1 MDNGNVGELFCL
13 VENCSLRFVVS
24 VLDGLLGVFRLL
36 LLGATRVYV
45 YCVFYRNKNGQWYY
59 LCLNIYLVRK
69 GGLLK
74 YSDKR
79 YIEVFLKASVGVLVK
94 VDNS

>member
-1 MDNGNVGELFCL
+1 
-13 VENCSLRFVVS
+13 
-24 VLDGLLGVFRLL
+24 
-36 LLGATRVYV
+36 V

-79 YIEVFLKASVGVLVK
+79 YIVLEADSEVFLKASVGVLLK